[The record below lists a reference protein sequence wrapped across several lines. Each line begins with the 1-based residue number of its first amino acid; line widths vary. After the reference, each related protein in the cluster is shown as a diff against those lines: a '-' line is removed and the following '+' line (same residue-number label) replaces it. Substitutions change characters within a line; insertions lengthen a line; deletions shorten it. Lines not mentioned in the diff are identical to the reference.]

1 MFVTLLKLLSPT
13 LYQWNI
19 LVNSVKS
26 FAMVLVFMLPTVYAQ
41 QQAQPEIRKIV
52 PLKLAPDNLGQKIIC
67 YRPTRHGIPNMTVTK
82 LGDKVI
88 AHNYGHSG
96 SGWTLAPGAIAYVNE
111 LLQKSEY
118 ATDLKPDTPI
128 TIIGAGVMGL
138 WSAYDL
144 IEKGYSNITIIADQ
158 FDGLASNNAGGLLK
172 PSFMD
177 YPPNAR
183 PMMNKIAVNA
193 YKVYSAIAKKQQSNF
208 IDGAVI
214 MPAYFPTREESDL
227 EPYVTAGVMQSAKD
241 VVLDFGNGTT
251 RVMVAYDDGIL
262 INVPKMMI
270 SLTTYLKNKK
280 VPFIKNKIQNFA
292 EIKTKYIV
300 DCTGLGA
307 KELDNDNTMTPGQGH
322 LIMLKNQDTED
333 VKYLIS
339 VNLGNSKTSSGQAVN
354 WYFYMHPKHLPS
366 SSTDDVGVIG
376 GTFIEGVTPQ
386 TPNEEQFDLIVER
399 ARSFYGIDASKAKK

>member
-1 MFVTLLKLLSPT
+1 
-13 LYQWNI
+13 
-19 LVNSVKS
+19 
-26 FAMVLVFMLPTVYAQ
+26 
-41 QQAQPEIRKIV
+41 
-52 PLKLAPDNLGQKIIC
+52 
-67 YRPTRHGIPNMTVTK
+67 
-82 LGDKVI
+82 
-88 AHNYGHSG
+88 
-96 SGWTLAPGAIAYVNE
+96 
-111 LLQKSEY
+111 
-118 ATDLKPDTPI
+118 
-128 TIIGAGVMGL
+128 
-138 WSAYDL
+138 
-144 IEKGYSNITIIADQ
+144 
-158 FDGLASNNAGGLLK
+158 
-172 PSFMD
+172 MD

-241 VVLDFGNGTT
+241 VALDFGNGTT

-270 SLTTYLKNKK
+270 SLTTYLKNKKVPFK

-339 VNLGNSKTSSGQAVN
+339 VNLGTVKLVLDKQ
-354 WYFYMHPKHLPS
+354 
-366 SSTDDVGVIG
+366 
-376 GTFIEGVTPQ
+376 
-386 TPNEEQFDLIVER
+386 
-399 ARSFYGIDASKAKK
+399 

>member
-1 MFVTLLKLLSPT
+1 MFTTLLKLLPPT
-13 LYQWNI
+13 LYQYWNI

-26 FAMVLVFMLPTVYAQ
+26 FAMVLIFMLPTVYAQ
-41 QQAQPEIRKIV
+41 PQAQPEIRKIV
-52 PLKLAPDNLGQKIIC
+52 PLKLEAVNLGQRIIC

-227 EPYVTAGVMQSAKD
+227 EPYVTAGVMQPAKD

-251 RVMVAYDDGIL
+251 RVMVAYDDGI
-262 INVPKMMI
+262 
-270 SLTTYLKNKK
+270 
-280 VPFIKNKIQNFA
+280 IKNKIQNFA

-307 KELDNDNTMTPGQGH
+307 KELDNDNAMTPSQGH

-339 VNLGNSKTSSGQAVN
+339 VNLGNGKTSSGQAVN

-366 SSTDDVGVIG
+366 SSADDVGVIG
-376 GTFIEGVTPQ
+376 KTFIEGATPQ

-399 ARSFYGIDASKAKK
+399 ARSFYDIDASKAKK